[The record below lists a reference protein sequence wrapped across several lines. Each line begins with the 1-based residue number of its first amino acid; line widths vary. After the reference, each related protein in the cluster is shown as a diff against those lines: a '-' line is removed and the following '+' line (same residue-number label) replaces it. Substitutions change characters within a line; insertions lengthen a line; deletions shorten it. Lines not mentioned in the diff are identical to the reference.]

1 MDETTLRQLFESED
15 IEPAKMMLKPS
26 FDGRISTVLLTENLA
41 KDCDCDEPSS
51 STLAL
56 ITYGVSTG
64 HDKLKAWGIQI
75 YVAINA

>member
-1 MDETTLRQLFESED
+1 MDETTLRQLFESE
-15 IEPAKMMLKPS
+15 PAKMMLKPS
-26 FDGRISTVLLTENLA
+26 FDSRISTVLLTENLA

-75 YVAINA
+75 YAAINA